1 MIQIAKGSGLC
12 FFQNEVCPSHR
23 PPCALA
29 RIGTEKE
36 AEICRTQYPRHLL
49 KALIHSMH
57 ICVPITLYL
66 PKIPKYRSMSYAFI
80 TTQANYLR
88 SHDH

>member
-12 FFQNEVCPSHR
+12 FFQNEVYPSHR

-57 ICVPITLYL
+57 ICVPITHISTQDTQVSIHELCIYHYASRL
-66 PKIPKYRSMSYAFI
+66 PKIS
-80 TTQANYLR
+80 
-88 SHDH
+88 